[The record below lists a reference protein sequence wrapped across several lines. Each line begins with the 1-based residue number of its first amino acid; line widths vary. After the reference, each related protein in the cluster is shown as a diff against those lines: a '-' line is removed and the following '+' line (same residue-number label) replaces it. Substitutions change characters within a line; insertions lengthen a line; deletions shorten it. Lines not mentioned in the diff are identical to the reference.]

1 MAISNA
7 QSAATSA
14 PATSQSSPLVMRI
27 IGAVALAHL
36 INDLIQ
42 AVLPS
47 IYPMLK
53 ASYGLTF
60 TQIGLITLTFQLTA
74 SLLQPWVGYHTDR
87 HPKPWLLP
95 AGTVCTL
102 IGILMMSVVGSFPMI
117 LLAAGLIGVGSSTFH
132 PEASRVARLASGGRF
147 GLAQSTFQVG
157 GNAGSAFGP
166 LLAAAIIIPYGQGHV
181 AWFGLFALF
190 ALFVLYR
197 ISRWYANH
205 LSLFKLKQGQAATH
219 GLSKRRVIS
228 ALVVLGLLVFS
239 KYFYMASLTSYFTFY
254 LIEKFDLSVASSQ
267 LHLFLF
273 LGAVAA
279 GTFFG
284 GPIGD
289 KIGRKAVIWFSI
301 LGVAPFTLMLPH
313 VDLFWTSVLSVV
325 IGFILASAFSAIVV
339 YAQELVPGNVGMIAG
354 VFFGLMFGFGGIG
367 AALLGHLADIHGI
380 EYVYFLC
387 SFLPLL
393 GVSGDLSAQNQKSLT
408 LSLILSKAGKSDAA
422 RHFHS
427 GCRRAAAPFLPA
439 AGDEAAPRASVV
451 RYTQSSRHTFDI
463 R

>member
-1 MAISNA
+1 MAISNTQA
-7 QSAATSA
+7 DNSAVAA
-14 PATSQSSPLVMRI
+14 PPQSSPLVMRI

-53 ASYGLTF
+53 DSYGLTF
-60 TQIGLITLTFQLTA
+60 TQVGLITLTFQLTA

-102 IGILMMSVVGSFPMI
+102 IGIVMMSMVGSFALI
-117 LLAAGLIGVGSSTFH
+117 LLAAALIGIGSSTFH
-132 PEASRVARLASGGRF
+132 PEASRVARLASGGRY

-166 LLAAAIIIPYGQGHV
+166 LLAAAIIIPYGQGNV

-190 ALFVLYR
+190 ALYVLYR

-205 LSLFKLKQGQAATH
+205 LNLFKLKQGQAATH
-219 GLSKRRVIS
+219 GLSKGRVLS

-239 KYFYMASLTSYFTFY
+239 KYFYMASFTSYFTFY

-289 KIGRKAVIWFSI
+289 RIGRKAVIWFSI
-301 LGVAPFTLMLPH
+301 LGVAPFTLILPH
-313 VDLFWTSVLSVV
+313 VDLLWTSILSMV
-325 IGFILASAFSAIVV
+325 IGFVLASAFSAIVV

-367 AALLGHLADIHGI
+367 AALLGHLADIRGI
-380 EYVYFLC
+380 EYVYWLC

-393 GVSGDLSAQNQKSLT
+393 GVLA
-408 LSLILSKAGKSDAA
+408 I
-422 RHFHS
+422 
-427 GCRRAAAPFLPA
+427 FLPRTRKA
-439 AGDEAAPRASVV
+439 
-451 RYTQSSRHTFDI
+451 
-463 R
+463 

>member
-1 MAISNA
+1 
-7 QSAATSA
+7 
-14 PATSQSSPLVMRI
+14 MRI

-42 AVLPS
+42 SVLPS

-53 ASYGLTF
+53 ANYGLTF
-60 TQIGLITLTFQLTA
+60 TQVGLITLTFQLTA
-74 SLLQPWVGYHTDR
+74 SLLQPWVGYYTDR
-87 HPKPWLLP
+87 HPKPYLLP
-95 AGTVCTL
+95 AGMICTL
-102 IGILMMSVVGSFPMI
+102 IGILMMSQVGSFPLI
-117 LLAAGLIGVGSSTFH
+117 LLAAGLIGIGSSTFH

-166 LLAAAIIIPYGQGHV
+166 LLAAAIIIPFGQGNV
-181 AWFGLFALF
+181 AWFGLFAVF
-190 ALFVLYR
+190 ALLVLYG

-219 GLSKRRVIS
+219 GLSKGRVLS

-289 KIGRKAVIWFSI
+289 RIGRKAVIWFSI
-301 LGVAPFTLMLPH
+301 LGVAPFTLILPH
-313 VDLFWTSVLSVV
+313 VDLFWTSILSVV

-380 EYVYFLC
+380 EYVYMLC
-387 SFLPLL
+387 SFLPLF
-393 GVSGDLSAQNQKSLT
+393 GVLA
-408 LSLILSKAGKSDAA
+408 I
-422 RHFHS
+422 
-427 GCRRAAAPFLPA
+427 FLP
-439 AGDEAAPRASVV
+439 RTK
-451 RYTQSSRHTFDI
+451 RI
-463 R
+463 

>member
-1 MAISNA
+1 
-7 QSAATSA
+7 
-14 PATSQSSPLVMRI
+14 MRI

-53 ASYGLTF
+53 DSYGLTF
-60 TQIGLITLTFQLTA
+60 TQVGLITLTFQLTA
-74 SLLQPWVGYHTDR
+74 SLLQPWVGYYTDR
-87 HPKPWLLP
+87 HPKPYLLP
-95 AGTVCTL
+95 MGMICTL
-102 IGILMMSVVGSFPMI
+102 IGILMMSQVGSFPLI
-117 LLAAGLIGVGSSTFH
+117 LLAAGLIGIGSSTFH

-166 LLAAAIIIPYGQGHV
+166 LLAAAIIIPFGQGNV
-181 AWFGLFALF
+181 AWFGLFAVF
-190 ALFVLYR
+190 ALLVLDR

-219 GLSKRRVIS
+219 GLSKGRVLS

-239 KYFYMASLTSYFTFY
+239 KYFYMSSLTSYFTFY

-301 LGVAPFTLMLPH
+301 LGVAPFTLLLPH

-354 VFFGLMFGFGGIG
+354 VFFGLMFGFGGVG
-367 AALLGHLADIHGI
+367 AALLGFLADIHGI

-393 GVSGDLSAQNQKSLT
+393 GVLA
-408 LSLILSKAGKSDAA
+408 I
-422 RHFHS
+422 
-427 GCRRAAAPFLPA
+427 FLP
-439 AGDEAAPRASVV
+439 R
-451 RYTQSSRHTFDI
+451 TKKT
-463 R
+463 

>member
-1 MAISNA
+1 MAISNTQA
-7 QSAATSA
+7 VTPPVTA
-14 PATSQSSPLVMRI
+14 PAQSSPLVMRI

-53 ASYGLTF
+53 DSYGLTF
-60 TQIGLITLTFQLTA
+60 TQVGLITLTFQLTA

-102 IGILMMSVVGSFPMI
+102 VGIVMMSMVGSFALI
-117 LLAAGLIGVGSSTFH
+117 LLAAALIGIGSSTFH

-166 LLAAAIIIPYGQGHV
+166 LLAAAIIIPYGQGNV

-205 LSLFKLKQGQAATH
+205 LNLFKLKQGQAATH
-219 GLSKRRVIS
+219 GLSKGRVLS

-239 KYFYMASLTSYFTFY
+239 KYFYMASFTSYFTFY

-289 KIGRKAVIWFSI
+289 RIGRKAVIWFSI
-301 LGVAPFTLMLPH
+301 LGVAPFTLILPH
-313 VDLFWTSVLSVV
+313 VDLLWTSILSVV

-367 AALLGHLADIHGI
+367 AALLGHLADIRGI
-380 EYVYFLC
+380 EYVYWLC
-387 SFLPLL
+387 SFLPLF
-393 GVSGDLSAQNQKSLT
+393 GVLA
-408 LSLILSKAGKSDAA
+408 I
-422 RHFHS
+422 
-427 GCRRAAAPFLPA
+427 FLP
-439 AGDEAAPRASVV
+439 R
-451 RYTQSSRHTFDI
+451 TKKI
-463 R
+463 

>member
-1 MAISNA
+1 MVKNGTLMRLPCAPTRRMETPMAISNTQA
-7 QSAATSA
+7 DMTSAA
-14 PATSQSSPLVMRI
+14 ATPQSSPLVMRI

-53 ASYGLTF
+53 DSYGLTF
-60 TQIGLITLTFQLTA
+60 TQVGLITLTFQLTA

-102 IGILMMSVVGSFPMI
+102 VGIVMMSMVGSFALI
-117 LLAAGLIGVGSSTFH
+117 LLAAALIGIGSSTFH
-132 PEASRVARLASGGRF
+132 PEASRVARLASGGRY

-166 LLAAAIIIPYGQGHV
+166 LLAAAIIIPYGQGNV

-205 LSLFKLKQGQAATH
+205 LNLFKLKQGQAATH
-219 GLSKRRVIS
+219 GLSKGRVLS

-239 KYFYMASLTSYFTFY
+239 KYFYMASFTSYFTFY

-289 KIGRKAVIWFSI
+289 RIGRKAVIWFSI
-301 LGVAPFTLMLPH
+301 LGVAPFTLILPH
-313 VDLFWTSVLSVV
+313 VDLLWTSILSIV

-367 AALLGHLADIHGI
+367 AALLGHLADIRGI
-380 EYVYFLC
+380 EYVYWLC
-387 SFLPLL
+387 SFLPLF
-393 GVSGDLSAQNQKSLT
+393 GVLA
-408 LSLILSKAGKSDAA
+408 I
-422 RHFHS
+422 
-427 GCRRAAAPFLPA
+427 FLPRTKKA
-439 AGDEAAPRASVV
+439 
-451 RYTQSSRHTFDI
+451 
-463 R
+463 

>member
-1 MAISNA
+1 MALSNTQA
-7 QSAATSA
+7 GTSSA
-14 PATSQSSPLVMRI
+14 PTAAQGSPLVMRI

-53 ASYGLTF
+53 DSYGLTF
-60 TQIGLITLTFQLTA
+60 TQVGLITLTFQLTA

-102 IGILMMSVVGSFPMI
+102 VGIVMMSMVGSFALI
-117 LLAAGLIGVGSSTFH
+117 LLAAALIGIGSSTFH
-132 PEASRVARLASGGRF
+132 PEASRVARLASGGRY

-166 LLAAAIIIPYGQGHV
+166 LLAAAIIIPYGQGNV

-205 LSLFKLKQGQAATH
+205 LNLFKLKQGQAATH
-219 GLSKRRVIS
+219 GLSKGRVLS

-239 KYFYMASLTSYFTFY
+239 KYFYMASFTSYFTFY

-289 KIGRKAVIWFSI
+289 RIGRKAVIWFSI
-301 LGVAPFTLMLPH
+301 LGVAPFTLALLY
-313 VDLFWTSVLSVV
+313 VDLLWTSILSMV
-325 IGFILASAFSAIVV
+325 IGFVLASAFSAIVV

-367 AALLGHLADIHGI
+367 AALLGHLADIRGI
-380 EYVYFLC
+380 EYVYWLC
-387 SFLPLL
+387 SFLPLF
-393 GVSGDLSAQNQKSLT
+393 GVLA
-408 LSLILSKAGKSDAA
+408 I
-422 RHFHS
+422 
-427 GCRRAAAPFLPA
+427 FLPRTK
-439 AGDEAAPRASVV
+439 RA
-451 RYTQSSRHTFDI
+451 
-463 R
+463 

>member
-1 MAISNA
+1 MAISNV
-7 QSAATSA
+7 QTAAVSA
-14 PATSQSSPLVMRI
+14 PAAPQSSPLVMRI

-42 AVLPS
+42 SVLPS

-53 ASYGLTF
+53 ANYGLTF
-60 TQIGLITLTFQLTA
+60 TQVGLITLTFQLTA

-95 AGTVCTL
+95 AGSICTL
-102 IGILMMSVVGSFPMI
+102 IGIVMMSMVGSFPLI
-117 LLAAGLIGVGSSTFH
+117 LLAAALIGIGSSTFH
-132 PEASRVARLASGGRF
+132 PEASRIARLASGGRF

-166 LLAAAIIIPYGQGHV
+166 LLAAAIIIPFGQANV
-181 AWFGLFALF
+181 AWFGLFAVF

-197 ISRWYANH
+197 ISRWYAHH
-205 LSLFKLKQGQAATH
+205 LNLFKLKAGQAATH
-219 GLSKRRVIS
+219 GLSKGRVTS

-301 LGVAPFTLMLPH
+301 LGVAPFTLLMPH
-313 VDLFWTSVLSVV
+313 VDLFWTTVLSVV

-367 AALLGHLADIHGI
+367 AALLGHLADVHGI

-387 SFLPLL
+387 SFLPLF
-393 GVSGDLSAQNQKSLT
+393 GVLA
-408 LSLILSKAGKSDAA
+408 I
-422 RHFHS
+422 
-427 GCRRAAAPFLPA
+427 FLPRTKKA
-439 AGDEAAPRASVV
+439 
-451 RYTQSSRHTFDI
+451 
-463 R
+463 

>member
-1 MAISNA
+1 MAISNTQA
-7 QSAATSA
+7 DMTSAATT
-14 PATSQSSPLVMRI
+14 PQSSPLVMRI

-53 ASYGLTF
+53 DSYGLTF
-60 TQIGLITLTFQLTA
+60 TQVGLITLTFQLTA

-102 IGILMMSVVGSFPMI
+102 VGIVMMSMVGSFALI
-117 LLAAGLIGVGSSTFH
+117 LLAAALIGIGSSTFH
-132 PEASRVARLASGGRF
+132 PEASRVARLASGGRYGF
-147 GLAQSTFQVG
+147 AQSTFQVG

-166 LLAAAIIIPYGQGHV
+166 LLAAAIIIPYGQGNV

-205 LSLFKLKQGQAATH
+205 LNLFKLKQGQAATH
-219 GLSKRRVIS
+219 GLSKGRVLS

-239 KYFYMASLTSYFTFY
+239 KYFYMASFTSYFTFY

-289 KIGRKAVIWFSI
+289 RIGRKAVIWFSI
-301 LGVAPFTLMLPH
+301 LGVAPFTLVLPH
-313 VDLFWTSVLSVV
+313 VDLLWTSILSVI

-367 AALLGHLADIHGI
+367 AALLGHLADIRGI
-380 EYVYFLC
+380 EYVYWLC

-393 GVSGDLSAQNQKSLT
+393 GVLA
-408 LSLILSKAGKSDAA
+408 I
-422 RHFHS
+422 
-427 GCRRAAAPFLPA
+427 FLPRTK
-439 AGDEAAPRASVV
+439 RA
-451 RYTQSSRHTFDI
+451 
-463 R
+463 

>member
-1 MAISNA
+1 MAISNSQTSA
-7 QSAATSA
+7 SAAPAA
-14 PATSQSSPLVMRI
+14 PQSSPLVMRI

-42 AVLPS
+42 SVLPS

-53 ASYGLTF
+53 DSHGLTF
-60 TQIGLITLTFQLTA
+60 TQVGLITLTFQLTA
-74 SLLQPWVGYHTDR
+74 SLLQPWVGYYTDR
-87 HPKPWLLP
+87 HPKPYLLP
-95 AGTVCTL
+95 LGMVSTL
-102 IGILMMSVVGSFPMI
+102 IGILMLSQVGSFVMI
-117 LLAAGLIGVGSSTFH
+117 LLASGLIGIGSSTFH
-132 PEASRVARLASGGRF
+132 PEASRVARLASGGRY

-166 LLAAAIIIPYGQGHV
+166 LLAAAIVIPFGQGNV
-181 AWFGLFALF
+181 ALFALFAVF

-197 ISRWYANH
+197 ISHWYASH
-205 LSLFKLKQGQAATH
+205 LNLFKLKQGQAATH
-219 GLSKRRVIS
+219 GLSKGRVWW

-239 KYFYMASLTSYFTFY
+239 KYFYMASFTSYFTFY

-301 LGVAPFTLMLPH
+301 LGAAPFTLLLPH
-313 VDLFWTSVLSVV
+313 VDLFWTSVLSVI
-325 IGFILASAFSAIVV
+325 IGFVLASAFSAIVV

-393 GVSGDLSAQNQKSLT
+393 G
-408 LSLILSKAGKSDAA
+408 ILAI
-422 RHFHS
+422 
-427 GCRRAAAPFLPA
+427 FLPRTKKA
-439 AGDEAAPRASVV
+439 Q
-451 RYTQSSRHTFDI
+451 TL
-463 R
+463 

>member
-1 MAISNA
+1 MAISNT
-7 QSAATSA
+7 QAATPSVAA
-14 PATSQSSPLVMRI
+14 PTQSSPLVMRI

-53 ASYGLTF
+53 DSYGLTF
-60 TQIGLITLTFQLTA
+60 TQVGLITLTFQLTA

-102 IGILMMSVVGSFPMI
+102 IGIVMMSMVGSFALI
-117 LLAAGLIGVGSSTFH
+117 LLAAGLIGIGSSTFH
-132 PEASRVARLASGGRF
+132 PEASRVARLASGGRY

-166 LLAAAIIIPYGQGHV
+166 LLAAAIIIPYGQGNV

-205 LSLFKLKQGQAATH
+205 LNLFKLKQGQAATH
-219 GLSKRRVIS
+219 GLSKGRVLS

-239 KYFYMASLTSYFTFY
+239 KYFYMASFTSYFTFY

-289 KIGRKAVIWFSI
+289 RIGRKAVIWFSI
-301 LGVAPFTLMLPH
+301 LGVAPFTLILPH
-313 VDLFWTSVLSVV
+313 VDLLWTSILSVV

-367 AALLGHLADIHGI
+367 AALLGHLADIRGI
-380 EYVYFLC
+380 EYVYWLC

-393 GVSGDLSAQNQKSLT
+393 GVLA
-408 LSLILSKAGKSDAA
+408 I
-422 RHFHS
+422 
-427 GCRRAAAPFLPA
+427 FLP
-439 AGDEAAPRASVV
+439 RTKKV
-451 RYTQSSRHTFDI
+451 
-463 R
+463 

>member
-1 MAISNA
+1 MSTTTLSSPSPTVSVA
-7 QSAATSA
+7 
-14 PATSQSSPLVMRI
+14 SQASPLVMRV
-27 IGAVALAHL
+27 IGACALAHL

-53 ASYGLTF
+53 TTYGLSF
-60 TQIGLITLTFQLTA
+60 TQVGLITLTFQLTA
-74 SLLQPWVGYHTDR
+74 SLLQPWIGFYTDR

-95 AGTVCTL
+95 AGMVCTL
-102 IGILMMSVVGSFPMI
+102 IGILMLSMVGSFPAI
-117 LLAAGLIGVGSSTFH
+117 LVASALVGVGSSTFH
-132 PEASRVARLASGGRF
+132 PETSRVARLASGGRY

-166 LLAAAIIIPYGQGHV
+166 LLAAAIIIPYSQGNV
-181 AWFGLFALF
+181 AWFGLFAVF
-190 ALFVLYR
+190 AILVQYGL
-197 ISRWYANH
+197 SRWYRNH
-205 LSLFKLKQGQAATH
+205 LNLFKLKQGSQATH
-219 GLSKRRVIS
+219 GLSKRRVTF
-228 ALVVLGLLVFS
+228 ALVVLALLVFS
-239 KYFYMASLTSYFTFY
+239 KYFYMASFTSYFTFY

-267 LHLFLF
+267 LYLFLF

-289 KIGRKAVIWFSI
+289 RIGRKQVIWFSI
-301 LGVAPFTLMLPH
+301 LGAAPFTLALPY
-313 VDLFWTSVLSVV
+313 VDLFWTGVLSMI

-339 YAQELVPGNVGMIAG
+339 FAQELVPGNVGMIAG

-380 EYVYFLC
+380 EYVYTLC

-393 GVSGDLSAQNQKSLT
+393 GILTIMLPSTGKRPSGA
-408 LSLILSKAGKSDAA
+408 
-422 RHFHS
+422 
-427 GCRRAAAPFLPA
+427 
-439 AGDEAAPRASVV
+439 
-451 RYTQSSRHTFDI
+451 
-463 R
+463 